1 MQGLAL
7 VLRVFALRIPLSAY
21 SAIQHAYVERH
32 MIFKRYFFSTLG
44 GTLISGVVGIIMAY
58 KGFGAWALIAQ
69 YFTNTIVDIL
79 VLSITV
85 PWHPVF
91 AFSFSRTR
99 PPAGCCFVGDPTA
112 LYYISFF
119 PLHLPVGTGHTRP
132 ATSLQ
137 TPLSPFSTK

>member
-1 MQGLAL
+1 
-7 VLRVFALRIPLSAY
+7 
-21 SAIQHAYVERH
+21 

-85 PWHPVF
+85 PWHPE
-91 AFSFSRTR
+91 
-99 PPAGCCFVGDPTA
+99 
-112 LYYISFF
+112 LFF
-119 PLHLPVGTGHTRP
+119 HGNQLK
-132 ATSLQ
+132 A
-137 TPLSPFSTK
+137 